1 MSSNRSWMQRR
12 FDERNNITDEYKN
25 GVKEFIDFA
34 IKRKDTHG
42 NIRCPCNECG
52 NLSFHQPERVT
63 YHLYRYGIMESYTT
77 WDLHMETHRSRVQ
90 ARPSS
95 SNTGHRDDDI
105 IKQPRYK
112 RTLKGIMRAEWT
124 YETASEK
131 GRKREAFL
139 NRCVK
144 KFRRYYY
151 YPKGFTKGEAN
162 SVVREHL
169 RRTMKQSMF
178 TMKKNASKEVEEA
191 LKKGENKKR
200 HHFKPH
206 FLEEDAWIG
215 CCDYWET
222 DGHEKMSKINI
233 KNRKHLTF
241 PHASGAMPFE
251 QRRSAKEEETGEVMS
266 ELELFHIV
274 YTKKHA
280 ELIQIKE
287 AMERAEK
294 ELASQHGP
302 DEPPLSPASRRKRNI
317 LVTLHARQ
325 PKKGK
330 PFMYPHHTVRELLG
344 PAEAVAW
351 TNLSTPARIPEHA
364 YEMMGR
370 ALNDVTDMV
379 QTMNGVDEVPRSR
392 LDEELRKLADGAY
405 PSKDDPTQLVFW
417 DQYMKIA
424 TNLTASLFGRCKK
437 VVIEDTQAHIQDTQA
452 HDEGNRDESN
462 MAYDEGNT
470 NGQNCD
476 DGEGNGHD
484 IDMEGY
490 FNNVVPL
497 SP

>member
-1 MSSNRSWMQRR
+1 MEV
-12 FDERNNITDEYKN
+12 DED
-25 GVKEFIDFA
+25 
-34 IKRKDTHG
+34 
-42 NIRCPCNECG
+42 
-52 NLSFHQPERVT
+52 
-63 YHLYRYGIMESYTT
+63 MESDEDMEGDETT
-77 WDLHMETHRSRVQ
+77 FERAARSVCYGDYKKPPQKGEPKLGVVQ
-90 ARPSS
+90 FV
-95 SNTGHRDDDI
+95 DDKT

-241 PHASGAMPFE
+241 PHTSGAMPFE

-424 TNLTASLFGRCKK
+424 TNLTASLFERCKK
-437 VVIEDTQAHIQDTQA
+437 VVIEDTQAHIQDTLA